1 MEDIIPVN
9 LILMANTVKIK
20 SPKLI
25 ENIFDLKGSS
35 INREVKITSEIKNT
49 STLKDENLK
58 LISLEKFVSFLFL
71 PGLVF
76 EILV

>member
-58 LISLEKFVSFLFL
+58 LVSLEKFVSFLFL

-76 EILV
+76 EISV

>member
-20 SPKLI
+20 RPKLI

-71 PGLVF
+71 PF
-76 EILV
+76 

>member
-71 PGLVF
+71 PV
-76 EILV
+76 

>member
-20 SPKLI
+20 RPKLI

-58 LISLEKFVSFLFL
+58 LIALEKFVSFLFL
-71 PGLVF
+71 PV
-76 EILV
+76 

>member
-58 LISLEKFVSFLFL
+58 LVSLEKFVSFLFL

-76 EILV
+76 EILI